1 MSKKSR
7 FTLIA
12 VTALL
17 ILVVG
22 LVITTAYYNN
32 LPENLSLHETIV
44 LGQNRLVPGSEA
56 ALRVLVRDT
65 SDAAPL
71 PEARI
76 QIAMKPAGG
85 GPEIPL
91 FEGETNEAGTADVS
105 FIVPDTG
112 AADQVLVIKTSSNM
126 GSDKMEQAVTLV
138 RDYRIL
144 LTTDKPIFQPGQ
156 AVHVRALALGSFDLL
171 PAKNQEIEFIIADG
185 KGNKVFRKMV
195 KTSEFG
201 TAAAD
206 FQLAN
211 EVNTGRYKISAVMG
225 NTNSEKT
232 VTVEHY
238 QLPKFAVTLQ
248 TEKAFYQ
255 PGEHVQAT
263 LNAGYFFGKPVAG
276 GEVLIEGF
284 TFDVSQNEVFNLQGM
299 TDDKGDFHFE
309 FDLPGYIAGSD
320 LEGGQGMFYLQA
332 SVTDLAKHTE
342 SASHSFPV
350 SESLLVIEA
359 VPESGS
365 LRPGVENIIYILT
378 SYPNGAPADTDL
390 VINIDNGYKQLTAG
404 TGRYG
409 LAEVTFTPENPWH
422 ILVINA
428 KDNSGATSS
437 REFYFE
443 ENWQEESLLLRPDQ
457 PAYQVG
463 DTMILDVYTAADKG
477 TVYLDITR
485 EGQTVS
491 TRSLE
496 IQDGRGKLAVD
507 LTPDLYGTLTIHAY
521 KILRSGSI
529 ARDTRLVLVDRA
541 DDLTLTMNTGAEVYR
556 PGDMAGLDITVD
568 GRGGGIQSA
577 IGLAI
582 VDESVFALAE
592 QDPGFAKL
600 YFMLEQELLQP
611 KYDLHGFSVP
621 DLLTAEPVEDETLRT
636 AQEGAA
642 SASLSDAA
650 PRSIAYGLQ
659 GNSHDLAM
667 QQAFEKQSNYF
678 DKLSQGL
685 FGLLL
690 IVPVAVLTLSVV
702 SMARERR
709 FWRSLGVALLVL
721 IVASI
726 AVYSGLFETFLEWLP
741 GDGQIFLAVGAL
753 LTVTAYFGLLVY
765 AWRFKESSLGWSL
778 ILIIAFTGLL
788 VASVFATDRA
798 KWYPGDDV
806 TMGIII
812 AIALIPLAF
821 LMRAAGFGW
830 DRRQLPAMATSL
842 LALGILIIPMT
853 TAVESFSNSWNNRGD
868 MIMGGEVFFEAEG
881 LGRGGPMPQMAAV
894 DSDMVKEETAME
906 MAPPAEPN
914 PGQGQEPPRLRQYFP
929 ETMLWLPDAV
939 TEEDGTLHLEVPV
952 ADSITT
958 WHLTALASSQDGRL
972 GSATGSLRVFQDFFV
987 DLDLPPALTVG
998 DEVAIPV
1005 GVFNYLPEAQ
1015 TIRLD
1020 VEEAGWFELLDEA
1033 SKELTIAANDIDVV
1047 YFRIR
1052 AQAFGD
1058 YPFTVTAWGS
1068 QMSDAIRKEVRVYP
1082 DGKEI
1087 RASHSDRLTPGESVN
1102 QIVAIPESAVPGT
1115 QELTVKIYP
1124 GVVSQVV
1131 EGLDSIL
1138 RMPNGCFEQTS
1149 SSTYP
1154 NVLVLD
1160 YLQSS
1165 GQIAPEVQFKAED
1178 YINLGYQRLATFEVG
1193 GGGFSLF
1200 GQPPADR
1207 MLTAYGLQEF
1217 SDMSRVHDV
1226 DPLLVERAARWLL
1239 TQQMGDGSWENDT
1252 GLVHENTWQ
1261 NLANDRLPVT
1271 AYITW
1276 SLVEA
1281 GFGDDPGTRRGLSY
1295 LKEFQG
1301 QAEDPYVVALVANA
1315 LVAADLPAGEG
1326 LDSTTKAVL
1335 DRLAGLA
1342 MADGNGFIWESGVAT
1357 FIGSEGAT
1365 GSIETTALA
1374 ALAFLRA
1381 NSHPDLANGA
1391 LTSLIQQKDSFGTWY
1406 NTQATILA
1414 LKALIETVRSGAE
1427 DVKATVTVT
1436 LNGGETRIIEVGPE
1450 NFDVVQMIHFEDVK
1464 LSDNQ
1469 VAIDVAGKGN
1479 LMYQVTSSYYLPWD
1493 KLALYPEAVPAE
1505 DLVSID
1511 VAYDRTE
1518 LSVDDTV
1525 AVNVTVSLNTPG
1537 SRAEWALIDL
1547 GIPPGFSVQAEDL
1560 ARLVAM
1566 SQDRAP
1572 ESEQATIE
1580 RYELTGRQ
1588 ILVYIGQLSEG
1599 NPLSFSYRLKANFP
1613 LVAQTPASNAYDY
1626 YNPAVSGEA
1635 EPQLL
1640 VVSE

>member
-1 MSKKSR
+1 MSKNAR
-7 FTLIA
+7 ITLVIIA
-12 VTALL
+12 ALL
-17 ILVVG
+17 VLAVVLVV
-22 LVITTAYYNN
+22 TTNYYAN
-32 LPENLSLHETIV
+32 LPDNLSQHETIV
-44 LGQNRLVPGSEA
+44 LGQNRLVPGSET

-65 SDAAPL
+65 SNAAPL

-85 GPEIPL
+85 GRELPL

-105 FIVPDTG
+105 FIVPDITE
-112 AADQVLVIKTSSNM
+112 ANQVLVIKTSSNL

-144 LTTDKPIFQPGQ
+144 LTTDKPIYQPGQ
-156 AVHVRALALGSFDLL
+156 AIHVRALALGSFDLL

-201 TAAAD
+201 AASVD

-225 NTNSEKT
+225 NTSSEKT

-238 QLPKFAVTLQ
+238 QLPKFAVALE
-248 TEKAFYQ
+248 TEKAYYQ
-255 PGEHVQAT
+255 PGEHVQAS

-284 TFDVSQNEVFNLQGM
+284 TFDVSQNEVFNLRGT
-299 TDDKGDFHFE
+299 TDDQGDFLFE

-320 LEGGQGMFYLQA
+320 LEGGQGTFYLQA
-332 SVTDLAKHTE
+332 RVTDLTKHAE

-350 SESLLVIEA
+350 SDSLLVIEA
-359 VPESGS
+359 IPESGS

-378 SYPNGAPADTDL
+378 SYPDGAPADADL
-390 VINIDNGYKQLTAG
+390 EIDIDNGYQQLTAE

-409 LAEVTFTPENPWH
+409 LAEVSFTPENPWH
-422 ILVINA
+422 NLMISARDV
-428 KDNSGATSS
+428 SGAVSR

-463 DTMILDVYTAADKG
+463 DTMILDVYTAADTG

-491 TRSLE
+491 TRSLK
-496 IQDGRGKLAVD
+496 IQDGQGQIAID
-507 LTPDLYGTLTIHAY
+507 LTPDLYGTLTLHAY
-521 KILRSGSI
+521 KILRSGTI

-541 DDLTLTMNTGAEVYR
+541 DDLTLTLETGADVYR
-556 PGDMAGLDITVD
+556 PGDTAGLDIDVD
-568 GRGGGIQSA
+568 GRGGGVQSA

-611 KYDLHGFSVP
+611 KYDIHGFSVP
-621 DLLTAEPVEDETLRT
+621 DLLTTAPIEDDTLRT

-642 SASLSDAA
+642 SASLSDAT
-650 PRSIAYGLQ
+650 PRSITFGLQ
-659 GNSHDLAM
+659 GNSHD
-667 QQAFEKQSNYF
+667 QAIQKAYEKQSNYF
-678 DKLSQGL
+678 DKLSQGI

-690 IVPVAVLTLSVV
+690 MVPLAVLTLSSVTL
-702 SMARERR
+702 AREKR
-709 FWRSLGVALLVL
+709 FWRSLGVALLVVT
-721 IVASI
+721 IVGVTI
-726 AVYSGLFETFLEWLP
+726 FSGLFDTFLYRFSEGGLA
-741 GDGQIFLAVGAL
+741 FLAIGAL
-753 LTVTAYFGLLVY
+753 LTMAAFFGLLVY
-765 AWRFKESSLGWSL
+765 AWRLKESSLGWSL
-778 ILIIAFTGLL
+778 ILIIAFATLL
-788 VASVFATDRA
+788 VAGAFATNRA
-798 KWYPGDDV
+798 NWHPGDGV
-806 TMGIII
+806 TVGIII
-812 AIALIPLAF
+812 AIALLPLAF
-821 LMRAAGFGW
+821 LMRAAGFGS
-830 DRRQLPAMATSL
+830 DRRWLPALATSL
-842 LALGILIIPMT
+842 LALGLLTIPML
-853 TAVESFSNSWNNRGD
+853 TAVESYSSPWNSSGD
-868 MIMGGEVFFEAEG
+868 MMMDGEVFFEAEG
-881 LGRGGPMPQMAAV
+881 LGRGGPMPLMAAV
-894 DSDMVKEETAME
+894 DSDIVKEATAME
-906 MAPPAEPN
+906 MAPQAEPS

-939 TEEDGTLHLEVPV
+939 TEEDGTLHLEIPV

-958 WHLTALASSQDGRL
+958 WRLTALASSQDGRL

-987 DLDLPPALTVG
+987 DLDLPAALTVG

-1005 GVFNYLPEAQ
+1005 GIFNYLPEAQ
-1015 TIRLD
+1015 TIRLE
-1020 VEEAGWFELLDEA
+1020 VEEASWFELLDEA
-1033 SKELTIAANDIDVV
+1033 SKEMTIAANDIDVV

-1052 AQAFGD
+1052 ARAFGD
-1058 YPFTVTAWGS
+1058 YPFKVTAWGS
-1068 QMSDAIRKEVRVYP
+1068 QMSDAIHKEVRVYP

-1102 QIVAIPESAVPGT
+1102 QTVAIPESAVPGT
-1115 QELTVKIYP
+1115 QEVTVKIYP

-1200 GQPPADR
+1200 GQPPSDR

-1226 DPLLVERAARWLL
+1226 DPVLVERTARWLL
-1239 TQQMGDGSWENDT
+1239 SQQMGDGSWENDT
-1252 GLVHENTWQ
+1252 GLVHESTWQ

-1271 AYITW
+1271 AYIIW

-1281 GFGDDPGTRRGLSY
+1281 GFGDDPGAQRGLSY
-1295 LKEFQG
+1295 LREFQG
-1301 QAEDPYVVALVANA
+1301 QAEDPYVVALLANA
-1315 LVAADLPAGEG
+1315 LVAADLAAGDG
-1326 LDSTTKAVL
+1326 LGSTTKAVL

-1342 MADGNGFIWESGVAT
+1342 KADGNGFIWESSVAT

-1381 NSHPDLANGA
+1381 NSYPDLANGA

-1414 LKALIETVRSGAE
+1414 LKALIETVRRGAE
-1427 DVKATVTVT
+1427 DVEATVTVT
-1436 LNGGETRIIEVGPE
+1436 LNDGETRTIEVGSE

-1505 DLVSID
+1505 DMVSID
-1511 VAYDRTE
+1511 VEYDRTE
-1518 LSVDDTV
+1518 LSVDDSVT
-1525 AVNVTVSLNTPG
+1525 VNVTIKLNTPG

-1547 GIPPGFSVQAEDL
+1547 GIPPGFTVQAEDL
-1560 ARLVAM
+1560 ASLVAV

-1572 ESEQATIE
+1572 ESAQATIE